1 MKCDLISLRIRKKRS
16 IRIGIGIS
24 IFVLIIVFYI
34 HYGLNSNLDPYETIL
49 HYRHNQTG
57 QNLTR
62 ILCLIFTSANTLL
75 TRARAVHETWAS
87 RCDKYYFICE
97 IIPKN
102 LTHNEIQLIKSMPIA
117 SINNTLPGYN
127 HLTLKSRLSFHFAYE
142 HHQNDFDWFV
152 KADDDTYLIV
162 ENLKLF
168 LSKQNKSEPITFGY
182 NFKPYVPNGYH
193 SGGASYVLSRE
204 ALRRFYLSNN
214 DSKSQCQED
223 GGSEDIE
230 IAKCLRSVGVL
241 LGKSIDQHKH
251 ERFHPLNLND
261 HFFGR
266 VPDWLGQYAENQPL
280 FGYDCCSEETIS
292 FHYVSADEQYKMDRI
307 RYGARSLIA

>member
-1 MKCDLISLRIRKKRS
+1 M
-16 IRIGIGIS
+16 
-24 IFVLIIVFYI
+24 
-34 HYGLNSNLDPYETIL
+34 
-49 HYRHNQTG
+49 G

-182 NFKPYVPNGYH
+182 NFK
-193 SGGASYVLSRE
+193 
-204 ALRRFYLSNN
+204 
-214 DSKSQCQED
+214 
-223 GGSEDIE
+223 
-230 IAKCLRSVGVL
+230 
-241 LGKSIDQHKH
+241 
-251 ERFHPLNLND
+251 
-261 HFFGR
+261 
-266 VPDWLGQYAENQPL
+266 
-280 FGYDCCSEETIS
+280 
-292 FHYVSADEQYKMDRI
+292 
-307 RYGARSLIA
+307 